1 MQDLPLRDIHW
12 PDPVG
17 IWPLASGWWI
27 VLLLLLVG
35 GIGGMLWWR
44 KPTRL
49 LIRLALKELQAIEYN
64 DVLSPVARCRQL
76 SQLLRRVC
84 ISLYPRET
92 VAGLTGQSWLCF
104 LDQVLDQPRFSQGI
118 GHHLIETLYQPNA
131 CPSPDE
137 LQALFALTRLWLQSS
152 RKRRLFSPD
161 AQTKSTYPG

>member
-17 IWPLASGWWI
+17 IWPLAPGWWI

-49 LIRLALKELQAIEYN
+49 LIHLALKELQAIEYN

-104 LDQVLDQPRFSQGI
+104 LDQVLDQPRFSQDV
-118 GHHLIETLYQPNA
+118 GHHLIETAYQQNVSLTA
-131 CPSPDE
+131 DD
-137 LQALFALTRLWLQSS
+137 LRDLFRVTRDWLQSQHD
-152 RKRRLFSPD
+152 RK
-161 AQTKSTYPG
+161 